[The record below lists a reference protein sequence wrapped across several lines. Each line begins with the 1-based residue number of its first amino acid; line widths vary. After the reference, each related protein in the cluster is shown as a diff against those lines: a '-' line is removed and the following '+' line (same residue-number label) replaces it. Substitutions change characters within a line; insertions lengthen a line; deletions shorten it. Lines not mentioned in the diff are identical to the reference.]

1 MAGQVTLLSKEEES
15 RLQAEYHAWRAAAGL
30 QPPALVELR
39 FRRWQR
45 YLARQCGVLFAPWC
59 LWDD

>member
-1 MAGQVTLLSKEEES
+1 MSATAQLTHEEAD
-15 RLQAEYHAWRAAAGL
+15 RLQAEYRAWRAEAGL

-45 YLARQCGVLFAPWC
+45 YLARQCGVVFAPWG
-59 LWDD
+59 LWED